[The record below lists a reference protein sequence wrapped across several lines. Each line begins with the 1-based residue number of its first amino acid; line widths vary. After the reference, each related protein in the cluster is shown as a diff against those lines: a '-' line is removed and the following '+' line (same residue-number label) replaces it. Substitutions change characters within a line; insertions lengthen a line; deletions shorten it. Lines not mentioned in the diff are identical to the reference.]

1 MLTVNPKVKTLASG
15 YCSPFEL
22 PISGS
27 HSLNLAN
34 VNKLVPMK
42 NMRILL
48 NLILFTIDLGIANS

>member
-42 NMRILL
+42 IWILL
-48 NLILFTIDLGIANS
+48 NLILFTIDLGKV